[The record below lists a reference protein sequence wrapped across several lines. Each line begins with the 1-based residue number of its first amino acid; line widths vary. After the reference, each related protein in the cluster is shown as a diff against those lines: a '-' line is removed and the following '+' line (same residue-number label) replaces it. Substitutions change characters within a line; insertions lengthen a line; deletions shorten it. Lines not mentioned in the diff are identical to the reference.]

1 MAQGGQSIS
10 GNAIKWR
17 ETNVNVPFSPLGGNF
32 EMFLEYFRPHRHS
45 ITAIHAGRDEGCQR
59 EKRQTRTW
67 TSSNLSAFT
76 MQDTFISPSQL
87 HGKKITFCPRNL
99 SSLVRAVKDLIKT

>member
-1 MAQGGQSIS
+1 MAQEGQSIS

-45 ITAIHAGRDEGCQR
+45 ITAIHAGRDEGAR
-59 EKRQTRTW
+59 GRK
-67 TSSNLSAFT
+67 
-76 MQDTFISPSQL
+76 DKHVHGPPPISPLSL
-87 HGKKITFCPRNL
+87 CKIILFPPYNCMER
-99 SSLVRAVKDLIKT
+99 K